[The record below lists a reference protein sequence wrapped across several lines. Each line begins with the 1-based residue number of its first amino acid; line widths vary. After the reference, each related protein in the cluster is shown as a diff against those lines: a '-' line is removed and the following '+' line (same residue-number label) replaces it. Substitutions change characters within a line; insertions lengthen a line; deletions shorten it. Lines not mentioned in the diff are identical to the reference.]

1 MSDQTTVNKKYGE
14 DLIDIVE
21 DDYKF
26 DMKLAFRNE
35 TQKVDDYVENY
46 KESIEHKTDTE
57 RFKGGELDENMQRFD
72 TGEFSLEEVTEAA
85 KFIRKTQ
92 VLRLDVKAE
101 KVKVDDNPVIFKNGK
116 ERGYFEKKRLRDKAN
131 EFNMKNKQYEEARLE
146 RQVQSWVTLKDP
158 QSFSWDTFGRQNQY
172 FGDKDIKHISTND
185 DGTYS
190 DMKSK
195 SALDRVLLGMQ
206 PEVQDEEYEKNEQKI
221 LDDTVKIMGEID
233 EFVTTEE
240 CARFVFSQKTFEERQ
255 SAIQPLVHQ
264 NYAGNVDNT
273 KMIETLRKW
282 HDEPEKYGF
291 VRSDDPNANDGLN
304 MAVLNEMLQYNS
316 YNQIFLSYG
325 QKAELVME
333 IYKKRLNNED
343 MTDEGKA
350 ELEKKIN
357 NIDRYCLVSVNSR
370 GSVLNG
376 LMGAMVKDI
385 RKHPKYKGED
395 AYPAEKQV
403 DQKIISLGERAKTVK
418 FV

>member
-1 MSDQTTVNKKYGE
+1 
-14 DLIDIVE
+14 
-21 DDYKF
+21 
-26 DMKLAFRNE
+26 
-35 TQKVDDYVENY
+35 
-46 KESIEHKTDTE
+46 
-57 RFKGGELDENMQRFD
+57 
-72 TGEFSLEEVTEAA
+72 
-85 KFIRKTQ
+85 
-92 VLRLDVKAE
+92 
-101 KVKVDDNPVIFKNGK
+101 
-116 ERGYFEKKRLRDKAN
+116 
-131 EFNMKNKQYEEARLE
+131 
-146 RQVQSWVTLKDP
+146 
-158 QSFSWDTFGRQNQY
+158 
-172 FGDKDIKHISTND
+172 
-185 DGTYS
+185 
-190 DMKSK
+190 
-195 SALDRVLLGMQ
+195 
-206 PEVQDEEYEKNEQKI
+206 
-221 LDDTVKIMGEID
+221 
-233 EFVTTEE
+233 
-240 CARFVFSQKTFEERQ
+240 
-255 SAIQPLVHQ
+255 
-264 NYAGNVDNT
+264 
-273 KMIETLRKW
+273 MIETLRKW
-282 HDEPEKYGF
+282 YDEPEKYGF